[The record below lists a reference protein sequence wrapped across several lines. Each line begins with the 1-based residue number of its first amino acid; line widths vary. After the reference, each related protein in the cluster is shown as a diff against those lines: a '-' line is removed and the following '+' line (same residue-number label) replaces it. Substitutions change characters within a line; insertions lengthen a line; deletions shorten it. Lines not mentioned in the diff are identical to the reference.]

1 MLSDRFP
8 RRRRLLIAAAL
19 LLAAVGA
26 SGAARPPNLI
36 LLLSD
41 DQGFDLG
48 AFGSPQYVTPHLD
61 RMAAEGMR
69 GTNFYVTASVC
80 TPSRSGLITGRYPQ
94 RNGTYEMIRN
104 DMVSY
109 GHRYSKSEYAISPEM
124 TLGLDPRE
132 ITFGDVLRSAGYA
145 TGVIGKW
152 GTFLGVLA
160 ASGIR
165 MNPDD
170 GECEKQAIELRNAN
184 ERLIELLENLGVLH
198 LFKTCNGQLPDCERI
213 ESSPCHASRVE
224 LTQASLE
231 AHQTLMEINPANVAR
246 FKDVAKFLAEDLAK
260 LKLDGP
266 KS

>member
-1 MLSDRFP
+1 MSAPTANLMVLVGERFACVKVAG
-8 RRRRLLIAAAL
+8 RANFATAVDFKT
-19 LLAAVGA
+19 LLAGLENKGYPYIVVE
-26 SGAARPPNLI
+26 
-36 LLLSD
+36 LSECPLMD
-41 DQGFDLG
+41 
-48 AFGSPQYVTPHLD
+48 S
-61 RMAAEGMR
+61 
-69 GTNFYVTASVC
+69 
-80 TPSRSGLITGRYPQ
+80 
-94 RNGTYEMIRN
+94 
-104 DMVSY
+104 
-109 GHRYSKSEYAISPEM
+109 
-124 TLGLDPRE
+124 
-132 ITFGDVLRSAGYA
+132 
-145 TGVIGKW
+145 
-152 GTFLGVLA
+152 TFLGVLA

-165 MNPDD
+165 MNPDN